1 MNKQR
6 STLWYAL
13 IVSVVVGILL
23 FFSLW
28 CVATQPLAIDDICTD
43 GDENLHFSCGNGE
56 GYGPIPF
63 PQCYVD
69 CDTITQNVIG
79 NDNIAFRGVN
89 LAGGELEGNDAKNG
103 AFLPFDNDAELFV
116 YKGMNTFRI
125 PVVWEY
131 ILINDV
137 SNYMNK
143 LDSVIRDLTAKK
155 CYVVLDMHNYMR
167 YNPKNVTKD
176 VTNTDPN
183 GEDVIRAG
191 LGGQPQNSLFY
202 YVWRELT
209 RRYRLSFM
217 IYGLMNE
224 PHDVTF
230 ERLNQIIDAGL
241 NGIRE
246 LEISARILIP
256 GNNWDRLRSWFDSVD
271 GRISNAEN
279 FAANWPRWRDQ
290 DNKVMLEIH
299 HYFDEDDSGRYANR
313 GECMNETLFKAQ
325 FDVYWPRF
333 TQWCIT
339 NKIPVFVSAFGAP
352 NTVRC
357 ASLITYFLNALH
369 NFSFMKSN
377 GYGVVGW
384 TAWAAGRGWS
394 GAYPLSLA
402 PGGMANEMMWHNQSY
417 QQFLTP
423 IAEAIVPLGTLIP
436 ALFITNLAEERLR
449 FRSGYVPFQFRGSM
463 DIAPGGE
470 RVLYSNNINNTP
482 IDGLFLKYYT
492 IDPSVLVIFGIDPL
506 GSDNRTTTYAVNHI
520 PSIRIT
526 NLRQCFI
533 RPVPIEPRCF
543 AVIRK

>member
-1 MNKQR
+1 MVI
-6 STLWYAL
+6 T
-13 IVSVVVGILL
+13 I

-28 CVATQPLAIDDICTD
+28 CMTKQPLVIDDTCID
-43 GDENLHFSCGNGE
+43 GDEDLHYDCGNGE

-63 PQCYVD
+63 PQCYID

-79 NDNIAFRGVN
+79 DGNIKFRGIN
-89 LAGGELEGNDAKNG
+89 LAGGEFEGDEARNG
-103 AFLPFDNDAELFV
+103 AFLPFDNSAELFV

-131 ILINDV
+131 IVINGV

-143 LDSVIRDLTAKK
+143 LDSVIRDLTAKE

-167 YNPKNVTKD
+167 YNAKNVTKD
-176 VTNTDPN
+176 MTNTDPN
-183 GEDVIRAG
+183 GDDVIQVG
-191 LGGQPQNSLFY
+191 LDGQPQNSLFY
-202 YVWRELT
+202 FLWREMT
-209 RRYRLSFM
+209 RRYRSPFM

-230 ERLNQIIDAGL
+230 EQLNQIIDAGL
-241 NGIRE
+241 NGIRV

-290 DNKVMLEIH
+290 DSKVVLEIH

-339 NKIPVFVSAFGAP
+339 NRIPVFVSAFGAP

-369 NFSFMKSN
+369 NFSFMKNN

-402 PGGMANEMMWHNQSY
+402 PGGMANEMMWDNQSY

-423 IAEAIVPLGTLIP
+423 ITKAIPPMNNKP
-436 ALFITNLAEERLR
+436 AMFITNLSKEWLL

-463 DIAPGGE
+463 DIKPGGGE
-470 RVLYSNNINNTP
+470 RYLYSNNQNNTP

-492 IDPSVLVIFGIDPL
+492 TDPSVLIIFGIDPL
-506 GSDNRTTTYAVNHI
+506 GSDNRSTAYAVNHI
-520 PSIRIT
+520 PSISIDNT
-526 NLRQCFI
+526 LRLCFI
-533 RPVPIEPRCF
+533 RPVPLEPRCF
-543 AVIRK
+543 IVKPK